1 MRAGRLRHRIRIE
14 QQVDGQDPA
23 TFEPTRNW
31 ATFADKVPAS
41 IIPLS
46 GREFVAAG
54 GKQAEVTT
62 RIELRMLPGLV
73 STMRVVDIVTGAIYS
88 IAAVLPDPTNARHQN
103 IMASTG
109 VSDGR

>member
-14 QQVDGQDPA
+14 YQVDAQDPV
-23 TFEPTRNW
+23 TLEPTRTW
-31 ATFADKVPAS
+31 ATFADKVAAS

-54 GKQAEVTT
+54 GKQAEVST
-62 RIELRMLPGLV
+62 RIEIRMLAGLL
-73 STMRVVDIVTGAIYS
+73 STMRVVDIATGAVYAITT
-88 IAAVLPDPTNARHQN
+88 VLPDPTNARHQN
-103 IMASTG
+103 IMANTG